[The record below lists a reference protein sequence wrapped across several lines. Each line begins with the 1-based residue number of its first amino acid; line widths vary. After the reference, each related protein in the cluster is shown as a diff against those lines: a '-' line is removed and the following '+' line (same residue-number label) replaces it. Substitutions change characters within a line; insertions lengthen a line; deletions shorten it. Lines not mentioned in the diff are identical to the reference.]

1 LPQTAPHFQGIT
13 LLSSGIH
20 TPSFSA
26 IAVLSELL
34 SMVHPV
40 LEMSAIDLRA
50 QGDSTHEMVYH
61 TAAHGQV
68 NALNFG
74 ADCFFQSVK
83 GCGFSPQKNN
93 QKKSRAHQ
101 QATSERG
108 CEPPVSEN
116 RQISSETRRKNK
128 LTEKCI
134 LLHFLS

>member
-1 LPQTAPHFQGIT
+1 MPLENLSALMTPSFWTYRVSQKNDTLIEGAVTSVALPQTAPHFQGIT

-20 TPSFSA
+20 KPSFSP

-50 QGDSTHEMVYH
+50 QGDSTYEMVYH

-74 ADCFFQSVK
+74 ADSFFQSVK
-83 GCGFSPQKNN
+83 GCGFSPQ
-93 QKKSRAHQ
+93 
-101 QATSERG
+101 
-108 CEPPVSEN
+108 
-116 RQISSETRRKNK
+116 NK
-128 LTEKCI
+128 
-134 LLHFLS
+134 